1 MTCPSSSTADRD
13 AAGASRGAPGRA
25 SPHGPGSPFGGHPR
39 SVPIGFFGFL
49 LSTSRREM
57 LDAIATPIGR
67 TALGV
72 GLGLELVAF
81 AWIRHLLQVR

>member
-1 MTCPSSSTADRD
+1 MRALTAQARLS
-13 AAGASRGAPGRA
+13 GVILGLL
-25 SPHGPGSPFGGHPR
+25 
-39 SVPIGFFGFL
+39 PIGFFAFL
-49 LSTSRREM
+49 LLTSRQEM

-81 AWIRHLLQVR
+81 VWIRHLLEVR